1 MKIQSYKHL
10 DTQQKLQIFRLWNNE
25 YPQSLSY
32 PNLDKLD
39 VYLSGIINPVHYFLL
54 NNRDEIIGWAS
65 TFRRENEI
73 WFAIIIDGKYHGK
86 GFGKM
91 LLDELKKE
99 ENELNGWVIDGNS
112 DQKSNGDL
120 YISPLP
126 FYIKNKFQILSAIRL
141 ELDIFSAVKI
151 IWSRQNH

>member
-10 DTQQKLQIFRLWNNE
+10 DIQQKQQIFSLWNTE
-25 YPQSLSY
+25 YPHILSY
-32 PNLDKLD
+32 PNLDKMD
-39 VYLSGIINPVHYFLL
+39 VYLEGIINPTHYFLL
-54 NNRDEIIGWAS
+54 NNLDETIGWAA
-65 TFRRENEI
+65 TFSRENEI
-73 WFAIIIDGKYHGK
+73 WFAIIVDGIYHGK

-99 ENELNGWVIDGNS
+99 EKQLNGWVIDGNF
-112 DQKSNGDL
+112 QRKSNGEL

-126 FYIKNKFQILSAIRL
+126 FYVKNKFEVLSEIRL

-151 IWSRQNH
+151 FWSRHND